1 MQYPL
6 PHSVLIPLGEKTALR
21 EVGALDA
28 RFVHRFD
35 TVEVKLGASCLLLTF
50 ADAADLVDKLAEA
63 LEARTSTLRV
73 VA

>member
-1 MQYPL
+1 M
-6 PHSVLIPLGEKTALR
+6 R
-21 EVGALDA
+21 EIDA
-28 RFVHRFD
+28 IDAKFVHRFD

-50 ADAADLVDKLAEA
+50 ADAALLVDKLAEA

>member
-6 PHSVLIPLGEKTALR
+6 PHSVLIPLGEKTVMR
-21 EVGALDA
+21 EIDA
-28 RFVHRFD
+28 IDAKFVHRFD

-50 ADAADLVDKLAEA
+50 ADAALLVDKLAEA

>member
-21 EVGALDA
+21 TVDA
-28 RFVHRFD
+28 IDTEYVHRFD

-50 ADAADLVDKLAEA
+50 ADAADLVDKLAA
-63 LEARTSTLRV
+63 SLDARTSSLRV

>member
-6 PHSVLIPLGEKTALR
+6 PHSVLIPLGEKTVMR
-21 EVGALDA
+21 EVDA
-28 RFVHRFD
+28 IDAKFVHRFD

-63 LEARTSTLRV
+63 LDARTSSLRV

>member
-6 PHSVLIPLGEKTALR
+6 PHSVLIPLGEKAALR
-21 EVGALDA
+21 KVDA
-28 RFVHRFD
+28 IDAKFVHRFD

-50 ADAADLVDKLAEA
+50 ADAADLVDELTTA

>member
-6 PHSVLIPLGEKTALR
+6 PHSVLIPLGEKAALR
-21 EVGALDA
+21 EVDA
-28 RFVHRFD
+28 IDAKFVHRFD

-63 LEARTSTLRV
+63 LDARTSSLRV